1 MKSVEKDIDNETNT
15 ELDVD
20 GGSGYRMVNLE
31 DENILYEVE
40 NKVLNQMNDVEVQ
53 EALDKCRDEVS
64 TVKGDDVKLSDGEIE
79 VKTKKV
85 DRELNNKSEDR
96 NIKIKSVEE
105 DIDNETNT
113 ELDVDSGA
121 GYEMVN
127 IEDESFLYEDEKK
140 LLYGI
145 DDIELLEA

>member
-1 MKSVEKDIDNETNT
+1 MD
-15 ELDVD
+15 
-20 GGSGYRMVNLE
+20 
-31 DENILYEVE
+31 
-40 NKVLNQMNDVEVQ
+40 DVEVQ